1 MSEIRKGH
9 PVKKSVI
16 LRPLV
21 PGNIELETEKN
32 KLQDALNFFSC
43 FVTITISQI
52 FKWHTYTPTTKR
64 VLS

>member
-52 FKWHTYTPTTKR
+52 FK
-64 VLS
+64 